1 MSAVYGIG
9 FLMLITV
16 PMLVRAEFRN
26 NRRQRY
32 VLKPL
37 SSSLLVLIILI
48 ALLMDPGNQP
58 YKAAILLGLMF
69 CFGGDMAL
77 MFESKKAF
85 LVGLVLF
92 LIGHGVY
99 AATLVVYNGFLFRGF
114 LVTGIIT
121 LISLLIFAFLH
132 SGLGSMKIPVIFYV
146 VVISFMLNSAVLT
159 FDGDFFNP
167 TQAWLL
173 STGAALFY
181 ISDVILAV
189 NRFKKPFAYNRINLL
204 FYYAGQYGIALSTVY
219 FI

>member
-16 PMLVRAEFRN
+16 PMLVRAEFRK

-32 VLKPL
+32 ILKPL

-48 ALLMDPGNQP
+48 ALLMDAGNRP
-58 YKAAILLGLMF
+58 YKTAILLGLIF

-92 LIGHGVY
+92 LIGHVVY
-99 AATLVVYNGFLFRGF
+99 AATLVIYNGFLFKGF
-114 LVTGIIT
+114 LVTGIIA
-121 LISLLIFAFLH
+121 LISLLVFAYLQ
-132 SGLGSMKIPVIFYV
+132 SGLGSMKIPVIFYM

-159 FDGDFFNP
+159 FAGDTFNP

-181 ISDVILAV
+181 ISDVILAI